1 MGAVAIRPVNGLSS
15 PASTSDRRT
24 AFVLLPVIAIVGVAW
39 ATLLLLDLTG
49 IASTLHHH
57 ALIEGGPPLWIAI
70 PLFLVAWQLMVAA
83 MMVPASLPAIRAAA
97 AIAARIGSLRVELAF
112 VVGFLA
118 IWTVFGLAAFLGDMV
133 VHRVVDATPW
143 LAARPWLIE
152 AGVLALAG
160 GYQFVPRKRR
170 DLETCR
176 HPSAHASGAGPTL
189 RGAAGFGLAHGIA
202 CVGASGALMLLMFGQ
217 GFSGLGWMLALAVV
231 MALETT
237 LRSPQRLTTVVGIG
251 LILAS
256 VATLAGATGF

>member
-1 MGAVAIRPVNGLSS
+1 MGAVAIRPVDGLSS

-118 IWTVFGLAAFLGDMV
+118 IWAVFGLVAFLGDMV